1 MLKAIGQYAVAA
13 AVFGVLDFVWL
24 GTVARP
30 LYDSQMG
37 DLLAVKPNVAAAL
50 AFYVIYVFGITWF
63 ATRPALAEES
73 SRRALISGGVLGFV
87 AYATWD
93 LTSLAVIEGFP
104 ASIVAVDMAWGT
116 VATALTA
123 VATYAV
129 CRKVPA
135 LR

>member
-1 MLKAIGQYAVAA
+1 MLRAIGQYAVAA
-13 AVFGVLDFVWL
+13 AAFGVLDGLWL
-24 GTVARP
+24 GIVARP

-37 DLLAVKPNVAAAL
+37 DLLAEKPNVVAAA

-73 SRRALISGGVLGFV
+73 SRHALVAGGVLGFV

-116 VATALTA
+116 LATALTA
-123 VATYAV
+123 FVTYAV
-129 CRKVPA
+129 CRRVPA

>member
-1 MLKAIGQYAVAA
+1 MLRELGRYAVAA
-13 AVFGVLDFVWL
+13 AVFGVLDGLWL
-24 GTVARP
+24 GIVARP

-37 DLLAVKPNVAAAL
+37 DLLAVEPNVVAAV

-73 SRRALISGGVLGFV
+73 SRLALVSGGVLGFV

-116 VATALTA
+116 VATATA
-123 VATYAV
+123 AFVTYAV
-129 CRKVPA
+129 CRRVPA